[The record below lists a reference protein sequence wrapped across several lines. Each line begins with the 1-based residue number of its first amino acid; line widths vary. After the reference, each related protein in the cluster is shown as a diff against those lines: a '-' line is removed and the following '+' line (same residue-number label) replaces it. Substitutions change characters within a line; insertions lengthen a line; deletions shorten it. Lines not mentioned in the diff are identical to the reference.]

1 MKVKTYT
8 IVTRAIEE
16 GIAHGYRRAHKHTD
30 APTPEAIKE
39 SIYNE
44 VMNALCEVIEFWDEE
59 VDLRR
64 EAEGEES

>member
-44 VMNALCEVIEFWDEE
+44 VMNALCDVIEFWDEE
-59 VDLRR
+59 I
-64 EAEGEES
+64 ETKEK